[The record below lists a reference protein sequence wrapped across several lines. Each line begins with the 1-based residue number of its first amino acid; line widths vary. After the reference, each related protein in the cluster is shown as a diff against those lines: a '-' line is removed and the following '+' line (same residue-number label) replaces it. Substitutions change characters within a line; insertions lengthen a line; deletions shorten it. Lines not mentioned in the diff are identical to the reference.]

1 MTGNNDRD
9 TVGIVG
15 LSHRPK
21 CRRLADRPRKI
32 AVGTGF
38 PERYLQKRIP
48 DTTFELRAPAMER
61 HPKLELLS
69 GEIGFEFFRKLFERV
84 ATARNEMSI
93 QLALKLRHGVA
104 PRLLVME
111 FDGNKMRLA
120 GDGKDRADRCFEPFC
135 KQADLFHRNVS
146 RLFALAFIS
155 AAVHNPGMP
164 HLKTLPDP
172 ADFAHVTEWVF
183 DLDNT
188 LYPHH
193 INLFAQIDTNM
204 TAFVAELLQMEP
216 AEAKLLQKKYYHE
229 HGTTLKGLMLNHAV
243 DPAAFLERAHAIDY
257 SLLQPQPDLGEAIK
271 ALPGRKFILTNGTVP
286 HAEAAAGAMGILDQF
301 DDIFDIVAADYLP
314 KPASATYDKFAALNK
329 VDTKNA
335 AMFED
340 LPRNLIAPKAMGMRT
355 VLLAPEVT
363 ADIVIERWEKISDE
377 DVHIDYLTQDL
388 IGFLQAILKK

>member
-1 MTGNNDRD
+1 
-9 TVGIVG
+9 
-15 LSHRPK
+15 
-21 CRRLADRPRKI
+21 
-32 AVGTGF
+32 
-38 PERYLQKRIP
+38 
-48 DTTFELRAPAMER
+48 
-61 HPKLELLS
+61 
-69 GEIGFEFFRKLFERV
+69 
-84 ATARNEMSI
+84 
-93 QLALKLRHGVA
+93 
-104 PRLLVME
+104 
-111 FDGNKMRLA
+111 
-120 GDGKDRADRCFEPFC
+120 
-135 KQADLFHRNVS
+135 
-146 RLFALAFIS
+146 
-155 AAVHNPGMP
+155 MP
-164 HLKTLPDP
+164 HLKTVPDA

-216 AEAKLLQKKYYHE
+216 ADAKVLQKKYYHE
-229 HGTTLKGLMLNHAV
+229 HGTTLKGLMLNHSV

-388 IGFLQAILKK
+388 TGFLQAILKK